1 MSNEINKNAH
11 GLSESQIEA
20 IQCAHAD
27 LVGVY
32 QYIVRDGNPG
42 IDCGHDW
49 DAHRASIEDLEMQ
62 FPEIF
67 PEPVEL
73 D

>member
-1 MSNEINKNAH
+1 MSNVTNENLY
-11 GLSESQIEA
+11 GLTDAQIEA
-20 IQCAHAD
+20 IRCAHAD

-32 QYIVRDGNPG
+32 QYIVRDEQGG

-49 DAHRASIEDLEMQ
+49 DAHRASIEDLETQ